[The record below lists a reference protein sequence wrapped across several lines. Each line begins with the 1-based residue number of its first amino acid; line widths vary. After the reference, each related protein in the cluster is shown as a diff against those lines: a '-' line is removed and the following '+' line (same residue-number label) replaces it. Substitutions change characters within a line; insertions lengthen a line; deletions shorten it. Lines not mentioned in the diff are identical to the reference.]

1 MFKGR
6 EVFNLAPGI
15 EGINSVQPAVC
26 ATKMWLSE
34 DEKRDWAEGFGVQQT
49 SVLGKRKRPDDEDH
63 HRPQRIKR
71 KIGGGSGKACCSP
84 DEMKSFLA
92 ALASNRGDDDSE
104 DDDSENT
111 EDSEDSE
118 DGNDDE
124 AVESTESIVS
134 AASCGKRIVGYFTAW
149 GKNKF
154 SPRHAQRLTHVIFAF
169 AETRESGEVKIGCV
183 DPAHSDCEAAEDLA
197 QKRLAQLLRVAN
209 HFDHLNVMF
218 AVGGWENSQYFSAIA
233 ADPQRRLV
241 FIASLIQ
248 MIKKYEFDGV
258 DVDWE
263 YPVTG
268 GAKEGTPE
276 DKANYVI
283 LLTELRTAV
292 DNLAKMGGRDRP
304 YLISIAGAAGQ
315 WTLDP
320 GYDMKG
326 LAKQLD
332 FFNVMTYDYFG
343 AWARSV
349 N

>member
-1 MFKGR
+1 M
-6 EVFNLAPGI
+6 FNLAPGI

-26 ATKMWLSE
+26 ATKLWLSE
-34 DEKRDWAEGFGVQQT
+34 DEKKDWAEGLGVQQPP
-49 SVLGKRKRPDDEDH
+49 SVLGKRKRPDDEEH
-63 HRPQRIKR
+63 HRPLRIKR
-71 KIGGGSGKACCSP
+71 SIGGGTDKACCSP

-92 ALASNRGDDDSE
+92 TFASNTEDDSE
-104 DDDSENT
+104 SDDSESDNS
-111 EDSEDSE
+111 ESEDSE

-124 AVESTESIVS
+124 KIESTESLVS
-134 AASCGKRIVGYFTAW
+134 ARSCGKRIVGYFTSW
-149 GKNKF
+149 GKNNFK
-154 SPRHAQRLTHVIFAF
+154 PHHAQRLTHVIFAF
-169 AETRESGEVKIGCV
+169 VETRESGEVKIGCV
-183 DPAHSDCEAAEDLA
+183 DPAHSDCKVAEDLA
-197 QKRLAQLLRVAN
+197 KKRLTQLLWVAN

-233 ADPQRRLV
+233 ADPQKRLV
-241 FIASLIQ
+241 FIASVIQ

-258 DVDWE
+258 DIDWE

-268 GAKEGTPE
+268 GANEGIKE

-292 DNLAKMGGRDRP
+292 DNLAKMEDRDRP

-320 GYDMKG
+320 GYNMKG

-343 AWARSV
+343 AWARFV
-349 N
+349 NE